1 LVQARSRFT
10 TLPQPSVLELQTM
23 VAAVSSAIAISIVF
37 TADAFR
43 VRHAVKKAESG
54 SGVCADP
61 ASAIVNTMECITN
74 KDSSCA
80 DQGYSDLGFFKYHN
94 SIRAVLP
101 PFPAATY
108 WSTAMKYATFTTWP
122 NFHENVG
129 ENQAEVRYIKNINMS
144 DGSDF
149 GLEPSSTYPFR
160 AHIKQYE
167 WAIVTV
173 DADCKIVRWDQY
185 GDNKEQSDADSAM
198 NAMIDLVGIQP
209 ALAQQASSSSKLVS
223 RSTLAE
229 VDESSGRVAE
239 TSGKSRCADP
249 LRAIIHTLTCITN
262 KNSTCANE
270 GYNWFFFRKYHNGKE
285 TGIRLWPIDIYWSM
299 AMKFSTFTLDYDFT
313 RNVDPSHRNGRAS
326 VRYIETVDLSD
337 GTDFELPPSSVYPFN
352 STVIQYEHA
361 LVEVDDDCKMTRWD
375 QYGDDQ
381 EQVDVDVAMEAFMA
395 DQGIKCAL
403 SMDFP
408 WNCP

>member
-1 LVQARSRFT
+1 MEQRFWSKPGRSRFA
-10 TLPQPSVLELQTM
+10 TLPQPSALELQTM
-23 VAAVSSAIAISIVF
+23 VAAVSSAIALSIVF
-37 TADAFR
+37 AADAFR
-43 VRHAVKKAESG
+43 VRHAVGKAGSG

-108 WSTAMKYATFTTWP
+108 WSTAMKYATFTTWL
-122 NFHENVG
+122 NFHENAG

-173 DADCKIVRWDQY
+173 GADCKILRWDQY

-198 NAMIDLVGIQP
+198 NAMIDLGGIQP

-223 RSTLAE
+223 RSTLAG
-229 VDESSGRVAE
+229 VDESSSRVAE
-239 TSGKSRCADP
+239 TSGKTGFSLSLVVGRIRDKHKLQTELQGRSVSRQRKDAS
-249 LRAIIHTLTCITN
+249 LITY
-262 KNSTCANE
+262 SA
-270 GYNWFFFRKYHNGKE
+270 
-285 TGIRLWPIDIYWSM
+285 
-299 AMKFSTFTLDYDFT
+299 
-313 RNVDPSHRNGRAS
+313 GR
-326 VRYIETVDLSD
+326 
-337 GTDFELPPSSVYPFN
+337 
-352 STVIQYEHA
+352 
-361 LVEVDDDCKMTRWD
+361 
-375 QYGDDQ
+375 
-381 EQVDVDVAMEAFMA
+381 
-395 DQGIKCAL
+395 
-403 SMDFP
+403 
-408 WNCP
+408 